1 MSFSKRLL
9 SILLIGT
16 VLVLSF
22 VGCSAE
28 AKLGEAAIAE
38 YSEPSSDDGSVEI
51 LDDQLPLADEAGKP
65 SQMEMEIF
73 ALCNAIRVKNGL
85 PEFEWSNELYAVAK
99 LRSGEIITK
108 FSHTRPN
115 KKEWLSTYKEAG
127 ISYSLAG
134 ENLAMGHSTA
144 KEVVDSWMAS
154 KGHKENILSKNTHFA
169 TAVKK
174 CPDNS
179 PYYRGYAFVE
189 LFMIPA

>member
-1 MSFSKRLL
+1 MRFSTRLL
-9 SILLIGT
+9 AILLISSM
-16 VLVLSF
+16 LMLSL
-22 VGCSAE
+22 VGCSGE
-28 AKLGEAAIAE
+28 AKLGDAVTAE
-38 YSEPSSDDGSVEI
+38 YSEDSSDDDTIEI
-51 LDDQLPLADEAGKP
+51 DDGQLPLANVAGKP

-85 PEFEWSNELYAVAK
+85 NEFEWSNELYAVAT
-99 LRSGEIITK
+99 LRSEEIITK

-115 KKEWLSTYKEAG
+115 KKEWLSTYNEAG

-134 ENLAMGHSTA
+134 ENLALGYTTA
-144 KEVVDSWMAS
+144 KQVVDSWMAS
-154 KGHKENILSKNTHFA
+154 PGHKENILSRNTHFA